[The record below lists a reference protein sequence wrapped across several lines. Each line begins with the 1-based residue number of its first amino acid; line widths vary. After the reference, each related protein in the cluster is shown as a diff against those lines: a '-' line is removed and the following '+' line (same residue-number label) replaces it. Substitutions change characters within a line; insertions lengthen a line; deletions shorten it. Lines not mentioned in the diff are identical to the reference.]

1 MGKTKNTNKKKVNPL
16 YKRVDEVPENKR
28 DFVDAI
34 LETLIKKIKEEEV
47 EKQRPKRIDLSKF
60 AGKFKLPKDFDE
72 VKWQRKL
79 RDEWPD

>member
-1 MGKTKNTNKKKVNPL
+1 MGKTKNINKKKVNPL

-34 LETLIKKIKEEEV
+34 LETIIKKIKEEDV
-47 EKQRPKRIDLSKF
+47 LKEKPKRIDLSQF
-60 AGKFKLPKDFDE
+60 AGTLKLPKGFDP